1 MANLA
6 DRIERYLK
14 EHLSR
19 TEILEVRRAM
29 LAALFDCAP
38 SQINYVLTT
47 RFTPE
52 RGYLVESRRGGGGY
66 IRIIRLNIKNPE
78 DLQDLIERQIGDA
91 ISQNEAFHII
101 GRLRDEGLIDERE
114 AAIMEAA
121 IRREAL
127 GLELPYRDQV
137 RASVLKAMLTAILRF

>member
-6 DRIERYLK
+6 DKIERYLK
-14 EHLSR
+14 EHLRR
-19 TEILEVRRAM
+19 TEILEVQRAM

-66 IRIIRLNIKNPE
+66 IRIIRLNIESPE
-78 DLQDLIERQIGDA
+78 DLRDLIQRQIGDSL
-91 ISQNEAFHII
+91 SQNEALDIVE
-101 GRLRDEGLIDERE
+101 RLREEGIIDERE
-114 AAIMEAA
+114 AAMMEVAM
-121 IRREAL
+121 RREVL
-127 GLELPYRDQV
+127 GLELPVRDTV
-137 RASVLKAMLTAILRF
+137 RANLLKAMLTAILRF

>member
-6 DRIERYLK
+6 DKIERYLK

-66 IRIIRLNIKNPE
+66 IRIIRLNIKNLE

-91 ISQNEAFHII
+91 VSQNEALHII
-101 GRLRDEGLIDERE
+101 GRLQEEGLIDNRE
-114 AAIMEAA
+114 AAMMEAA
-121 IRREAL
+121 MRREVL
-127 GLELPYRDQV
+127 GLELPYRDAL
-137 RASVLKAMLTAILRF
+137 RASLLKAMLTAILRF

>member
-6 DRIERYLK
+6 DKIERYLK

-66 IRIIRLNIKNPE
+66 IRIIRLNIKNLE
-78 DLQDLIERQIGDA
+78 DLR
-91 ISQNEAFHII
+91 ISLS
-101 GRLRDEGLIDERE
+101 GR
-114 AAIMEAA
+114 
-121 IRREAL
+121 
-127 GLELPYRDQV
+127 
-137 RASVLKAMLTAILRF
+137 SAMR

>member
-6 DRIERYLK
+6 DKIERYLK

-66 IRIIRLNIKNPE
+66 IRIIRLNIKNLE

-91 ISQNEAFHII
+91 VSQNEALHII
-101 GRLRDEGLIDERE
+101 GRLQEEGLIDDRE
-114 AAIMEAA
+114 AAMMEAA
-121 IRREAL
+121 MRREVL
-127 GLELPYRDQV
+127 GLELPYRDAL
-137 RASVLKAMLTAILRF
+137 RASLLKAMLTAILRF

>member
-6 DRIERYLK
+6 DKIERYLK

-47 RFTPE
+47 RFSPE

-66 IRIIRLNIKNPE
+66 IRIIRLNIKNLE

-91 ISQNEAFHII
+91 VSQNEALHII
-101 GRLRDEGLIDERE
+101 GRLQEEGLIDNRE
-114 AAIMEAA
+114 AAMMEAA
-121 IRREAL
+121 MRREVL
-127 GLELPYRDQV
+127 GLELPYRD
-137 RASVLKAMLTAILRF
+137 

>member
-78 DLQDLIERQIGDA
+78 DLQDLIERQIGEA
-91 ISQNEAFHII
+91 ISQNEAMHII

-127 GLELPYRDQV
+127 GLELPYRDAV

>member
-66 IRIIRLNIKNPE
+66 IRIIRLNIKNLE

-91 ISQNEAFHII
+91 VSQNEALHII
-101 GRLRDEGLIDERE
+101 GRLQEEGLIDNRE
-114 AAIMEAA
+114 AAMMEAA
-121 IRREAL
+121 MRREVL
-127 GLELPYRDQV
+127 GLELPYRDAL
-137 RASVLKAMLTAILRF
+137 RASLLKAMLTAILRF